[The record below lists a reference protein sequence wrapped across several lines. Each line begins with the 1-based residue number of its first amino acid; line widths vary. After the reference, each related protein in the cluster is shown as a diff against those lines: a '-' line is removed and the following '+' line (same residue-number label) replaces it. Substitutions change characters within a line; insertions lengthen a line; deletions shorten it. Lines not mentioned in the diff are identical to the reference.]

1 MSKDKQ
7 QDDKQQASLALM
19 QWASAQRDRRAFL
32 QLSAAGASIASLST
46 TAAFAQ
52 AATQGVT
59 KDQIVLGH
67 IGDLSGPLVSLSKPS
82 VNGMRMRVKEI
93 NDQGGING
101 RKIKLNVE
109 DSGYDPKKGVLAAQK
124 LLSQDKVF
132 AMIGTLGTVISL
144 PTIQLCVQRGVP
156 HLFPITAHHG
166 NYEPFHKLKFASFP
180 PYPETTAAG
189 LKEILRQKGAKRIGI
204 LYQDDEFGLEIL
216 RGTEMALKAMPGT
229 ELVEK
234 TSYKRGATDFSSQM
248 QKLLAAKVD
257 FIVLGTIIRETIG
270 AIATGRKMGYAGDFF
285 GSSAAYMPAVA
296 KAGGKVVEGFY
307 AMSEAPTPYRDDPKN
322 NKLLNDWMD
331 RYKAEYKEDADLW
344 SVVGWVLIDMFA
356 KAAEKAGAGLNTDSF
371 IKALESNPYPR
382 TFLGTSDYAWGPDK
396 RLGNTQMRIAQ
407 IQNGRWVTISDFIK
421 G

>member
-189 LKEILRQKGAKRIGI
+189 LKEILLQKGAKRIGI

-307 AMSEAPTPYRDDPKN
+307 AMSEAPT
-322 NKLLNDWMD
+322 
-331 RYKAEYKEDADLW
+331 
-344 SVVGWVLIDMFA
+344 
-356 KAAEKAGAGLNTDSF
+356 
-371 IKALESNPYPR
+371 
-382 TFLGTSDYAWGPDK
+382 
-396 RLGNTQMRIAQ
+396 
-407 IQNGRWVTISDFIK
+407 
-421 G
+421 

>member
-1 MSKDKQ
+1 MSIDKQ
-7 QDDKQQASLALM
+7 SESQALVTALRSH
-19 QWASAQRDRRAFL
+19 ADRRAFL
-32 QLSAAGASIASLST
+32 QLTAAGASLASMTLP
-46 TAAFAQ
+46 AAWSQ
-52 AATQGVT
+52 SATQGVS
-59 KDQIVLGH
+59 KDQIILGH

-82 VNGMRMRVKEI
+82 VNGMRMRVSEI
-93 NDQGGING
+93 NEQGGING
-101 RKIKLNVE
+101 RKIKLNIE

-124 LLSQDKVF
+124 LLTQDKVF

-144 PTIQLCVQRGVP
+144 PTIQLCLQRGVP

-166 NYEPFHKLKFASFP
+166 NYEPFHKLKFASFA
-180 PYPETTAAG
+180 PYPDSTAAG
-189 LKEILRQKGAKRIGI
+189 LKEILRQRSVKRIGI

-216 RGTEMALKAMPGT
+216 RGTEMALKTMPGI

-270 AIATGRKMGYAGDFF
+270 AIATGRKMGYAGEFF

-307 AMSEAPTPYRDDPKN
+307 ALSEAPTPYRDDPKN

-331 RYKAEYKEDADLW
+331 RYKKEFNEDADLW

-356 KAAEKAGAGLNTDSF
+356 KTAEKAGSGLDTDRF
-371 IKALESNPYPR
+371 VKALETNPYPR
-382 TFLGTSDYAWGPDK
+382 TFLGTPDYAWGPDK
-396 RLGNTQMRIAQ
+396 RLGNTQIRISQ

-421 G
+421 A